1 MAALR
6 LPGLGPIVGHT
17 TDTTSRVWVRADP
30 ETDGGDHPGAA
41 RRTMGVVGVLSK
53 DGEPLDPVFT
63 AYFRLR
69 REFDRSGS
77 INLGADTDLALE
89 PDAEYEVRVGCLV
102 LDDALDDD
110 DEFESDELLRR
121 LPHSSA
127 WREDLAR
134 LDPAKAGAVVR
145 TFPAEGRECG
155 RVSFLL
161 GSCRYPGLLWKVR
174 HSDRIFAPMAR
185 LAEGLP
191 CRRDRAASDTGDAP
205 ADALAPAEAHAPA
218 DAHTPAD
225 ALAPEDRPRFV
236 LMVGD
241 QIYADLFNK
250 IIPFGRADTYREFRD
265 RYLTAFASPNVR
277 RLMQRLPT
285 YMILDD
291 HEIEDNWSQDRL
303 RRSAKYQLFTIAV
316 DAYLSYQWSHGPRTW
331 GRRLYYRFDCG
342 GFPFFVLDTRTQRF
356 VEGPKGDL
364 TRNNLLGRP
373 TLPGAPPGQL
383 KRLLDWLDEQQRER
397 GNVPKF
403 VVSSGVFAP
412 NPMSARTAMAENWP
426 EALEESDGWPA
437 FPATRAAILR
447 RVVDAGIQNVVFLSG
462 DIHCCNV
469 AELFLTGTPEAE
481 RIKAFSVTSSAFY
494 WPFPFADGEPSDF
507 VHDSRADGQ
516 EDTFG
521 FEDSQG
527 RAVSM
532 DYRAWN
538 FSQEDNFSHL
548 TVDRESAELRVRV
561 YDRRGRPVKEE
572 DGQGRKARL
581 DARLELAPWQ

>member
-17 TDTTSRVWVRADP
+17 TDTTSRIWVRADP
-30 ETDGGDHPGAA
+30 ETDGGDHPGAS
-41 RRTMGVVGVLSK
+41 RRTMAAIGVLSK
-53 DGEPLDPVFT
+53 NGEALDPMPT
-63 AYFRLR
+63 AYFRLH

-77 INLGADTDLALE
+77 INLGADTEFALE
-89 PDAEYEVRVGCLV
+89 PDAEYELRVGCLV

-110 DEFESDELLRR
+110 SEFESDELLRR
-121 LPHSSA
+121 LPHSSV
-127 WREDLAR
+127 WRDDLR
-134 LDPAKAGAVVR
+134 SLDAAKAGAVVR
-145 TFPAEGRECG
+145 TFPAEGEDGG
-155 RVSFLL
+155 RTSFLL

-185 LAEGLP
+185 LAEGAP
-191 CRRDRAASDTGDAP
+191 GAS
-205 ADALAPAEAHAPA
+205 ADGA
-218 DAHTPAD
+218 
-225 ALAPEDRPRFV
+225 EDRPRFV

-250 IIPFGRADTYREFRD
+250 VIPFGRADTYREFRD
-265 RYLTAFASPNVR
+265 RYLTAFGSPNIR

-303 RRSAKYQLFTIAV
+303 RRSARYQLFTIAV

-342 GFPFFVLDTRTQRF
+342 GLPFFVLDTRTQRF
-356 VEGPKGDL
+356 IEGPKGDL

-373 TLPGAPPGQL
+373 TLPDAPPGQL
-383 KRLLDWLDEQQRER
+383 QRLLDWLEEQQAAR

-403 VVSSGVFAP
+403 IVTSGVFVP
-412 NPMSARTAMAENWP
+412 SPMSARTALVPTDP
-426 EALEESDGWPA
+426 EALERSDGWPA
-437 FPATRAAILR
+437 FPATRSAILR
-447 RVVDAGIQNVVFLSG
+447 RIVDAGIQNVVFLSG

-469 AELFLTGTPEAE
+469 AEIVLSGTPEAE
-481 RIKAFSVTSSAFY
+481 VIKAFSVTSSAFY

-507 VHDSRADGQ
+507 VHDSRAEGQ
-516 EDTFG
+516 EDTFC

-527 RAVSM
+527 RGVSM

-548 TVDRESAELRVRV
+548 TVDRAAAELRVRV
-561 YDRRGRPVKEE
+561 YDKQGLQVEEEDRRGGKV
-572 DGQGRKARL
+572 AL
-581 DARLELAPWQ
+581 DARLTLASW

>member
-17 TDTTSRVWVRADP
+17 TDTTSRIWVRADP
-30 ETDGGDHPGAA
+30 ETDGGDHPGAG
-41 RRTMGVVGVLSK
+41 RRTMAAIGVLSK
-53 DGEPLDPVFT
+53 DGEALDPMPT
-63 AYFRLR
+63 AYFRLH

-77 INLGADTDLALE
+77 INLGADTDFDLE

-110 DEFESDELLRR
+110 GEFESDELLRR
-121 LPHSSA
+121 LPHSTA
-127 WREDLAR
+127 WREDLR
-134 LDPAKAGAVVR
+134 GLDPAKAGAVVR
-145 TFPAEGRECG
+145 TFPAEGQDGG

-185 LAEGLP
+185 LA
-191 CRRDRAASDTGDAP
+191 DAQ
-205 ADALAPAEAHAPA
+205 
-218 DAHTPAD
+218 
-225 ALAPEDRPRFV
+225 EDRPRFV

-250 IIPFGRADTYREFRD
+250 VVPFGRADTYREFRD
-265 RYLTAFASPNVR
+265 RYLTAFGSPNIR

-303 RRSAKYQLFTIAV
+303 RRSAAYQLFTIAV

-342 GFPFFVLDTRTQRF
+342 GLPFFVLDTRTQRF
-356 VEGPKGDL
+356 IEGPKGDL
-364 TRNNLLGRP
+364 ARNNLLGRP

-383 KRLLDWLDEQQRER
+383 QRLLDWLSEQQDAR

-403 VVSSGVFAP
+403 VVTSGVFVP
-412 NPMSARTAMAENWP
+412 SPMSARAPMAETDP
-426 EALEESDGWPA
+426 EALEKSDGWPA
-437 FPATRAAILR
+437 FPATRSAVLR
-447 RVVDAGIQNVVFLSG
+447 RIVEASVQNVVFLSG

-469 AELFLTGTPEAE
+469 AEIVLSGTPEAE

-507 VHDSRADGQ
+507 VHDSRAEGQ
-516 EDTFG
+516 EDTFC
-521 FEDSQG
+521 FADSGG
-527 RAVSM
+527 RELSM

-548 TVDRESAELRVRV
+548 TVDREAAELRVRV
-561 YDRRGRPVKEE
+561 HDKRGRPVEEE
-572 DGQGRKARL
+572 DGQGGKTRL
-581 DARLELAPWQ
+581 DARLRLAAW

>member
-17 TDTTSRVWVRADP
+17 TDATVRIWVRADP
-30 ETDGGDHPGAA
+30 TTDGGDHPEAS
-41 RRTMGVVGVLSK
+41 RRTVAAIGVLSK
-53 DGEPLDPVFT
+53 DGVALDPMPT
-63 AYFRLR
+63 AYFRLH

-77 INLGADTDLALE
+77 INLGEDPIQLPEGMEFVLE
-89 PDAEYEVRVGCLV
+89 PDTEYELRVGCLV

-110 DEFESDELLRR
+110 AEFESDDLLRR

-127 WREDLAR
+127 WRDDLR
-134 LDPAKAGAVVR
+134 NLDPAKAAAVVR
-145 TFPAEGRECG
+145 TFPAEGRDEG

-185 LAEGLP
+185 LAQGK
-191 CRRDRAASDTGDAP
+191 AASPEAADADAP
-205 ADALAPAEAHAPA
+205 ARA
-218 DAHTPAD
+218 
-225 ALAPEDRPRFV
+225 DRPRFV

-250 IIPFGRADTYREFRD
+250 IVPFGRADTYREFRD
-265 RYLTAFASPNVR
+265 RYLTAFGSPNIR

-342 GFPFFVLDTRTQRF
+342 GLPFFVLDTRTQRF
-356 VEGPKGDL
+356 IEGPQGDL

-383 KRLLDWLDEQQRER
+383 QRLLEWLDEQQAAR
-397 GNVPKF
+397 GNAPKF
-403 VVSSGVFAP
+403 VVTSGVFAP
-412 NPMSARTAMAENWP
+412 SPISARTSLATADP
-426 EALEESDGWPA
+426 EALERSDGWPA
-437 FPATRAAILR
+437 FPVTRSAILR
-447 RVVDAGIQNVVFLSG
+447 RIVDAGIQNVVFLSG

-469 AELFLTGTPEAE
+469 AEVFLTGTPEAE
-481 RIKAFSVTSSAFY
+481 QIKMFSVTSSAFY

-507 VHDSRADGQ
+507 VHDSRAEGQ
-516 EDTFG
+516 EDTFR
-521 FEDSQG
+521 FQDSQG
-527 RAVSM
+527 RELAM

-538 FSQEDNFSHL
+538 FSQEDNFAHL
-548 TVDRESAELRVRV
+548 TVDREAAELRVRV
-561 YDRRGRPVKEE
+561 HDKRGRLVEEE
-572 DGQGRKARL
+572 DGRDGKVRL
-581 DARLELAPWQ
+581 DARLGLAVW

>member
-1 MAALR
+1 MSALR

-17 TDTTSRVWVRADP
+17 TPTTSRIWARADP
-30 ETDGGDHPGAA
+30 ATDGGDHPDAT
-41 RRTMGVVGVLSK
+41 RRTMAVIGVLSK
-53 DGEPLDPVFT
+53 DGAALDPMPT

-77 INLGADTDLALE
+77 INLGEDAIRLPEDDAPFVLE
-89 PDAEYEVRVGCLV
+89 PDSEYEVRVGYLV

-110 DEFESDELLRR
+110 DEFESDALLRR
-121 LPHSSA
+121 LSHSSA
-127 WREDLAR
+127 WRDDLRR

-145 TFPAEGRECG
+145 TFPAEGRDGG

-185 LAEGLP
+185 LAEGK
-191 CRRDRAASDTGDAP
+191 AASLE
-205 ADALAPAEAHAPA
+205 ADEAATA
-218 DAHTPAD
+218 AAR
-225 ALAPEDRPRFV
+225 ADRPRFV

-241 QIYADLFNK
+241 QIYADLFSTFV
-250 IIPFGRADTYREFRD
+250 PFGRADTYREFRD
-265 RYLTAFASPNVR
+265 RYLTAFGSPRIR

-303 RRSAKYQLFTIAV
+303 RRSAKHQLFTIAV

-342 GFPFFVLDTRTQRF
+342 GLPFFVLDTRTQRF
-356 VEGPKGDL
+356 IEGPEGDL
-364 TRNNLLGRP
+364 SRNNLLGHP

-383 KRLLDWLDEQQRER
+383 QLLLDWLTEQQAAR
-397 GNVPKF
+397 GNAPKF
-403 VVSSGVFAP
+403 VVTSGVFVP
-412 NPMSARTAMAENWP
+412 SPVSARTALAKTEP
-426 EALEESDGWPA
+426 EALERSDGWPA
-437 FPATRAAILR
+437 FPTTRAAVLR
-447 RVVDAGIQNVVFLSG
+447 RIVDAGVQNVVFLSG

-469 AELFLTGTPEAE
+469 AAISLRGTPEAE
-481 RIKAFSVTSSAFY
+481 RIKMFSVTSSAFY

-507 VHDSRADGQ
+507 VHDSRAEGQ
-516 EDTFG
+516 EDTFH
-521 FEDSQG
+521 FQDSQD
-527 RAVSM
+527 REVAM

-548 TVDRESAELRVRV
+548 TVDREAAELRVRV
-561 YDRRGRPVKEE
+561 YDKRGDPVVE
-572 DGQGRKARL
+572 DDGRGGKVRL
-581 DARLELAPWQ
+581 DAKLGLAAW

>member
-17 TDTTSRVWVRADP
+17 TDATSRIWVRADP
-30 ETDGGDHPGAA
+30 ETDGGDHPGAG
-41 RRTMGVVGVLSK
+41 RRTMAAVGVLSK
-53 DGEPLDPVFT
+53 DGKALDPMPT
-63 AYFRLR
+63 AYFRLH

-77 INLGADTDLALE
+77 INLGADTDFALE
-89 PDAEYEVRVGCLV
+89 PDAEYEIRVGCLV

-110 DEFESDELLRR
+110 AEFESDELLRR
-121 LPHSSA
+121 LPPSSA
-127 WREDLAR
+127 WRDDLR
-134 LDPAKAGAVVR
+134 SLDLAKAGAVVR
-145 TFPAEGRECG
+145 TFPAEGRDGG

-185 LAEGLP
+185 LA
-191 CRRDRAASDTGDAP
+191 DAR
-205 ADALAPAEAHAPA
+205 
-218 DAHTPAD
+218 
-225 ALAPEDRPRFV
+225 EDRPRFI

-250 IIPFGRADTYREFRD
+250 VVPFGRADTYREFRD
-265 RYLTAFASPNVR
+265 RYLTAFGSPNIR

-303 RRSAKYQLFTIAV
+303 RRSANYQLFTIAV

-331 GRRLYYRFDCG
+331 GRRLYYRFECG
-342 GFPFFVLDTRTQRF
+342 GLPFFVLDTRTQRF
-356 VEGPKGDL
+356 IEGPKGDL
-364 TRNNLLGRP
+364 ARNNLLGRP

-383 KRLLDWLDEQQRER
+383 RRLLDWLSEQQAAR
-397 GNVPKF
+397 GNAPKF
-403 VVSSGVFAP
+403 VVTSGVFVP
-412 NPMSARTAMAENWP
+412 SPMSARTAMAETDP
-426 EALEESDGWPA
+426 EALEKSDGWPA
-437 FPATRAAILR
+437 FPATRSAVLR
-447 RVVDAGIQNVVFLSG
+447 RIVEAGVQNVVFLSG

-469 AELFLTGTPEAE
+469 AEIVLSGTPEAE
-481 RIKAFSVTSSAFY
+481 RIKMFSVTSSAFY

-507 VHDSRADGQ
+507 VHDSRAPGQ
-516 EDTFG
+516 EDTFR
-521 FEDSQG
+521 FPDSQG
-527 RAVSM
+527 RELSM

-548 TVDRESAELRVRV
+548 TVDRAAAELRVRV
-561 YDRRGRPVKEE
+561 HDKRGRPVAEE
-572 DGQGRKARL
+572 DAQGSQTPL
-581 DARLELAPWQ
+581 DARLQLEGW